1 MKFFVEA
8 TKLAMNMERSKD
20 FTRAFN
26 AYQKSLSLT
35 SNETT
40 IIKIQSRQAWCLHQ
54 VGNPLETE
62 RIYQSLLEKFPNNPW
77 ASILYA
83 KYLIKTRRWKAA
95 RSLLSQASTL
105 FPNNLELYLTH
116 ASLMKDMER
125 SNEAIEILKKALAQE
140 SLTKGRGI
148 NRKDIWAELGSLF
161 FQRGDYNSS
170 ISSLKKSLLM
180 DEEENF
186 LHYDI
191 LGICYLLVGDHENC
205 IHYIDKYINY
215 NGEIDTEILK
225 IKARAH
231 ARAGVYHLATASILQ
246 AYALEDRLNLDAE
259 DMIDLAPLKQLGF
272 LETLENL
279 EIEE

>member
-1 MKFFVEA
+1 MKFFVDS
-8 TKLAMNMERSKD
+8 TKIAINLERSKD

-26 AYQKSLSLT
+26 AYQKALSLT
-35 SNETT
+35 QNQTT
-40 IIKIQSRQAWCLHQ
+40 IIKIRSKQAWCLHQ

-62 RIYQSLLEKFPNNPW
+62 KIYQDLLDEFPDNPW
-77 ASILYA
+77 GSILYA

-95 RSLLSQASTL
+95 KALLSLASKH
-105 FPNNLELYLTH
+105 FPDNLELYLTH
-116 ASLMKDMER
+116 ASLLKDMER
-125 SNEAIEILKKALAQE
+125 SNEAIEILKKALAQV

-148 NRKDIWAELGSLF
+148 MRKDIWAELGSLF

-170 ISSLKKSLLM
+170 ISALKKSLLM
-180 DEEENF
+180 DNESSF

-205 IHYIDKYINY
+205 IHFIDKYIHY

-231 ARAGVYHLATASILQ
+231 ARAGVHHLATASLLQ

-272 LETLENL
+272 LDTLENL